1 MSRVAGSSEELRSMI
16 SAALSAGGKGV
27 EIKDEKLLREKV
39 IDDLIYTA
47 VFSESETVR
56 EEAKVIIRDVANQ
69 TGAVPASIHELYI
82 AMGRGET
89 RNFTTPA
96 INIRGLTYDTARRIF
111 RVAMENNVGAFIF
124 EIAKSEIGYTYQRPS
139 EYASAVLAAAIKE
152 GYQGP
157 VFIQGDHFQ
166 FSASSYKSD
175 PDAELKKIQDLTKEA
190 IEAGFYNIDIDP
202 STLVDYSRDALI
214 DQQRENYINT
224 AKMTEFIRGLEPEG
238 ITVSI
243 GAEIGHIGGKNS
255 TPEEAEAFMEGYRK
269 TLSDMGKG
277 DLTGISKISVQT
289 GTAHGGVPLPDG
301 SIAEVK
307 LDFNVLDSIGKLVKE
322 KYGLSGTVQH
332 GASTLPD
339 ELFDKFPEN
348 NCSEIHLA
356 TGFQNIMYDL
366 APEDLREKIY
376 SFIKDNFSS
385 EWKEGQTEQQFLYKT
400 RKKGIG
406 PFKQEWWNLESDV
419 KAKILDAL
427 EEKFRFLFSKL
438 NVFNTREYAERFITL
453 VKVPYKA
460 AGASPAQED
469 VRNLK
474 LEEGAD

>member
-1 MSRVAGSSEELRSMI
+1 H
-16 SAALSAGGKGV
+16 
-27 EIKDEKLLREKV
+27 V

-47 VFSESETVR
+47 VFSDNPVVK
-56 EEAKVIIRDVANQ
+56 EEAKMIIREVANEF
-69 TGAVPASIHELYI
+69 GAVASSIHDLYM

-89 RNFTTPA
+89 HSFTTPA
-96 INIRGLTYDTARRIF
+96 MNIRGLTYDIARRIF
-111 RVAMENNVGAFIF
+111 KVAIKNNVGAFIF
-124 EIAKSEIGYTYQRPS
+124 EIARSEIGYTYQRPS

-152 GYQGP
+152 GYRGP

-166 FSASSYKSD
+166 FSTSSYKDD
-175 PDAELKKIQDLTKEA
+175 PEGELKKIQELTKEA

-202 STLVDYSRDALI
+202 STLVDYSKDSLLE
-214 DQQRENYINT
+214 QQRENYINT
-224 AKMTEFIRGLEPEG
+224 ARMTEFIRAIEPEG

-255 TPEEAEAFMEGYRK
+255 TPEEAEAFMEGYIT
-269 TLSDMGKG
+269 TLKDMGRS

-301 SIAEVK
+301 TVAEVK
-307 LDFNVLDSIGKLVKE
+307 LDFSVLDSIGRLVKE
-322 KYGLSGTVQH
+322 RYGLSGTVQH

-366 APEDLREKIY
+366 APESLREEIY
-376 SFIKDNFSS
+376 AYIKENFSS

-400 RKKGIG
+400 RKKGLG
-406 PFKQEWWNLESDV
+406 PFKQKWWYLDSES
-419 KAKILDAL
+419 KGRILDAL
-427 EEKFRFLFSKL
+427 EDKFRFLFKKL
-438 NVFNTREYAERFITL
+438 NVFNTRQYTDKYISL
-453 VKVPYKA
+453 VKAPYKM
-460 AGASPAQED
+460 SDTEPEQVSVKD
-469 VRNLK
+469 LK

>member
-1 MSRVAGSSEELRSMI
+1 MYKIAGSTDELQAIVSEAVTI
-16 SAALSAGGKGV
+16 SNGGV
-27 EIKDEKLLREKV
+27 IIKDEDTLREHV

-47 VFSESETVR
+47 VFSDNPVVK
-56 EEAKVIIRDVANQ
+56 EEAKMIIREVANEF
-69 TGAVPASIHELYI
+69 GAVASSIHDLYM

-89 RNFTTPA
+89 HSFTTPA
-96 INIRGLTYDTARRIF
+96 MNIRGLTYDIARRIF
-111 RVAMENNVGAFIF
+111 KVAIKNNVGAFIF
-124 EIAKSEIGYTYQRPS
+124 EIARSEIGYTYQRPS

-152 GYQGP
+152 GYRGP

-166 FSASSYKSD
+166 FSASSYKED
-175 PDAELKKIQDLTKEA
+175 PEGELKKIQELTKEA

-202 STLVDYSRDALI
+202 STLVDYSKDSLLE
-214 DQQRENYINT
+214 QQRENYINT
-224 AKMTEFIRGLEPEG
+224 ARMTEFIRAMEPEG

-255 TPEEAEAFMEGYRK
+255 TPEEAEAFMEGYIN
-269 TLSDMGKG
+269 TLKDMGKS

-301 SIAEVK
+301 TVAEVK
-307 LDFNVLDSIGKLVKE
+307 LDFSVLDSIGRLVKE
-322 KYGLSGTVQH
+322 RYGLSGTVQH

-339 ELFDKFPEN
+339 ELFDRFPEN

-366 APEDLREKIY
+366 APESLREEIY
-376 SFIKDNFSS
+376 AYIKENFSS

-400 RKKGIG
+400 RKKGLG
-406 PFKQEWWNLESDV
+406 PFKQKWWYLDSES
-419 KAKILDAL
+419 KGRILDAL
-427 EEKFRFLFSKL
+427 EDKFRFLFKKL
-438 NVFNTREYAERFITL
+438 NVFNTRQYTDKYISLIKA
-453 VKVPYKA
+453 PYKTS
-460 AGASPAQED
+460 GKEPEQVSVKD
-469 VRNLK
+469 LK